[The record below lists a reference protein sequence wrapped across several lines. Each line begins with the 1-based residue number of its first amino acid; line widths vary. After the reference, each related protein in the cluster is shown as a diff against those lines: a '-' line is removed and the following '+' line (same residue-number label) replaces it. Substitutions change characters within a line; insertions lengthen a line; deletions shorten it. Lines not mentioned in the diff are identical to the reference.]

1 MIEKLLTI
9 FLLAFA
15 SVQSAFAQAVEY
27 SYDAAGNRTYRG
39 IMVRHVKERET
50 TSTKDILA
58 EDLTQIVRI
67 EADSKAGTVT
77 VFVDG
82 LKPIDKCDISLFNT
96 MGVNLLNLAA
106 ESPSTLVDLRPYP
119 DGTYIVSVTLNG
131 KRDSW
136 KVSKNYK

>member
-1 MIEKLLTI
+1 MLT
-9 FLLAFA
+9 LA

-27 SYDAAGNRTYRG
+27 SYDFAGNRTRRE
-39 IMVRHVKERET
+39 IIIRHVKERET
-50 TSTKDILA
+50 TSTKDIKA
-58 EDLTQIVRI
+58 ENLTQIVRI

-82 LKPIDKCDISLFNT
+82 LKPSDKCDISLFNT

-106 ESPSTLVDLRPYP
+106 DSPSTVVDLRPYP
-119 DGTYIVSVTLNG
+119 DGTYIVSMTLNG
-131 KRDSW
+131 KRDTW